1 MEGLEEDLE
10 DLVEA
15 LEETLAE
22 DLGEVL
28 AVLVARTEA
37 LAVEDFFR
45 CFFHLVN
52 IIFFETLGIIQK
64 KN

>member
-1 MEGLEEDLE
+1 VEGLEEDLE

-37 LAVEDFFR
+37 LAVEDFFFR

-52 IIFFETLGIIQK
+52 IIFF
-64 KN
+64 